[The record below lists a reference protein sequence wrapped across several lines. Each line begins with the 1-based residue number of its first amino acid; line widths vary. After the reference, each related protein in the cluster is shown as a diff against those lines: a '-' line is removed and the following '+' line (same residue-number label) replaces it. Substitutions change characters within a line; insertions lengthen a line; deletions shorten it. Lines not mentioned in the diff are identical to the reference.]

1 MYTVTRTERGWA
13 AHFIG
18 APRCRFRRNT
28 LLECAETSCRTVI
41 STVGNYRD
49 LSGDCLSIGFNRYY
63 ETMAFY
69 AEFEGEY
76 IEADVS
82 REIPFNSKWFISQDE
97 YVANKGSIDN
107 KANDMHENVVKE
119 LYTRLVTYGLIDM
132 IHINP

>member
-1 MYTVTRTERGWA
+1 MYQVTRTERGWG

-18 APRCRFRRNT
+18 ASRCGFRRNT
-28 LLECAETSCRTVI
+28 LLECVETSCRIII
-41 STVGNYRD
+41 STVGNYRY
-49 LSGDCLSIGFNRYY
+49 LSGDCSSIGFNRYY

-82 REIPFNSKWFISQDE
+82 REIPFNSKWFIGQDE

-132 IHINP
+132 KHINP

>member
-18 APRCRFRRNT
+18 AGRCGFRRNT
-28 LLECAETSCRTVI
+28 LLTCEETSCMVVV

-49 LSGDCLSIGFNRYY
+49 LSGDCLSIGFDRYY

-69 AEFEGEY
+69 AKTEGKY

-82 REIPFNSKWFISQDE
+82 REVPFNSKWAINQDE
-97 YVANKGSIDN
+97 YDTDKEFIDN
-107 KANDMHENVVKE
+107 KADDMHEDVVKE
-119 LYTRLVTYGLIDM
+119 LSTRLANYGLVDM
-132 IHINP
+132 HHMNH